1 MDKSERTGKAMD
13 LTLYL
18 VTGRYDFHDD
28 QFLAVIEEACKN
40 GVTLVQLRE
49 KELLTSSFYELA
61 LKVKAITD
69 RYHIPLI
76 INDRVDICLAVDA
89 AGVHIGDDEL
99 PVDVVRSLIG
109 SEKILGVS
117 AKTVERGL
125 EAEKAGADYLGI
137 GAIFPTKTKET
148 PLTSIETLKA
158 INGAVTIPSVAIGGI
173 KEENLVNFRG
183 TGIAGVSIVSEI
195 MLAEEVGKKVR
206 SLRQKIAEIVGEQV

>member
-1 MDKSERTGKAMD
+1 MD

-18 VTGRYDFHDD
+18 VTGRYDFSDEK
-28 QFLAVIEEACKN
+28 FLTVIEEACKN

-49 KELLTSSFYELA
+49 KELVSGRFFELA

-69 RYHIPLI
+69 RYQIPLI

-89 AGVHIGDDEL
+89 AGVHIGDDEM

-137 GAIFPTKTKET
+137 GAIYPTKTKDT
-148 PLTSIETLKA
+148 PLTSKEMLKA
-158 INGAVTIPSVAIGGI
+158 INKAVTIPSVAIGGI
-173 KEENLVNFRG
+173 KEDNLADFHG

-195 MLAEEVGKKVR
+195 MRAKDVGEKVR
-206 SLRQKIAEIVGEQV
+206 SLRQKIDKVLEEQA